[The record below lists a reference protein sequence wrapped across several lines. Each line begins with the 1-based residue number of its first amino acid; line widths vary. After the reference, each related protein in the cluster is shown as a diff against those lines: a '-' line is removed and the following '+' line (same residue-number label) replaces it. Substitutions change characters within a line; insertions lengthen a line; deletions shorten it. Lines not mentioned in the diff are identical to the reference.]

1 MSEFCGTPMDQLKQL
16 MARLRHPTQGC
27 PWDKE
32 QTFETVAPYTI
43 EEAYEV
49 EDAIARKDSNAICE
63 ELGDLLLQ
71 IVFHSRMAEEQG
83 LFDFDEVAT
92 RITEKMIERHPHV
105 FGKESERTQ
114 SFHSQAWEDQ
124 KTRERNKK
132 NNGPSGI
139 LDGVAPNLPA
149 LMHSEKLIKRTKR
162 TGIDHTDFK
171 SVQQKISETLLNK
184 KVSNLG
190 NDKKKNEAWIG
201 EMFFLLTHLSVH
213 LGVDSEKS
221 LRETSRKFKKY
232 VDRLEKNSL
241 IKKEESIEKENGEK
255 KSIHPLIY
263 ENFMKFD

>member
-1 MSEFCGTPMDQLKQL
+1 MCEFSGTPMDQLKQL

-83 LFDFDEVAT
+83 LFDFDEVTT

-105 FGKESERTQ
+105 FGKKSEKAK
-114 SFHSQAWEDQ
+114 SFNSQAWEDQ
-124 KTRERNKK
+124 KTNERNKK

-149 LMHSEKLIKRTKR
+149 LMYSEKLIKRVKS
-162 TGIDHTDFK
+162 TGIDPTDFK
-171 SVQQKISETLLNK
+171 SIQQKISDTLINK
-184 KVSNLG
+184 KVSKSA
-190 NDKKKNEAWIG
+190 NDKKKNEEWIG
-201 EMFFLLTHLSVH
+201 EIFFLLTHLSVH
-213 LGVDSEKS
+213 IGVDSEKS

-232 VDRLEKNSL
+232 IDRLEKKSL
-241 IKKEESIEKENGEK
+241 IKKEESIQKANGEN
-255 KSIHPLIY
+255 KSDHPLIY
-263 ENFMKFD
+263 ENFMPSD